1 VVGGRD
7 RDLLGARHGSPGSWV
22 VVSRRC
28 HGGRR
33 RRGHD
38 IARPFLV
45 GEGGGRE
52 DGKKLRA
59 PGARPAMR
67 RQFAIRRL
75 PRAMPPSAIPWL
87 ARATPKRGDRLGRLV

>member
-1 VVGGRD
+1 MDGGVSPVSWWPPAS
-7 RDLLGARHGSPGSWV
+7 GARYRAS
-22 VVSRRC
+22 
-28 HGGRR
+28 
-33 RRGHD
+33 
-38 IARPFLV
+38 ILV